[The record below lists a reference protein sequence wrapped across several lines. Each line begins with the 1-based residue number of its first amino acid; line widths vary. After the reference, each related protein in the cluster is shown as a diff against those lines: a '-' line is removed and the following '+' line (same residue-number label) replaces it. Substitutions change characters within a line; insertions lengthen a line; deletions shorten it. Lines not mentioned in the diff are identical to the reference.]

1 MSERFRFISKSWEG
15 VYAADFTLDQ
25 VRRRGYHL
33 GSALQARGWSC
44 LIAYDTRFMS
54 NLFAHDIHQCLTH
67 QGIPT
72 TLVAAPAPMPAVQN
86 ALDRQQANCALV
98 VTARNQPYWYNGLV
112 LVGPQ
117 EADLPLYPGEVAVE
131 SQPFPPPPSSDPL
144 TGQGQK
150 AGGDKPQ
157 DLRAPYLDMLRKQI
171 DVNLIRRSTMT
182 IFVDPMNGTTAGYLP
197 AVISEGGQ
205 TRAIEINRET
215 DPLFSKL
222 TPLPAET
229 GLNRLRKLVRE
240 SDSHLGLAFS
250 ADGTALGVVDKNGE
264 QLEPIEIV
272 LLLAAYLVR
281 QYRQK
286 GLVIAP
292 APTADS
298 RFADSLV
305 GLSEWEDAL
314 GLKVELAEDASARI
328 AALPATGKNN
338 LLVGC
343 SSEGGI
349 ILGNYTLYPDALLA
363 GLMMAELVARNAGNL
378 QAMLNELRGRLE
390 TKS

>member
-33 GSALQARGWSC
+33 GEALHARGWSC

-54 NLFAHDIHQCLTH
+54 NLFAHDIHQCLTL

-72 TLVAAPAPMPAVQN
+72 TLVAAPAPMPAVQS
-86 ALDRQQANCALV
+86 ALDQQQANCALV

-117 EADLPLYPGEVAVE
+117 DADLPLYPGEVEVE
-131 SQPFPPPPSSDPL
+131 TQPFPPSPVNDPL
-144 TGQGQK
+144 AGQGQK
-150 AGGDKPQ
+150 AGSGKPH
-157 DLRAPYLDMLRKQI
+157 DLRAPYLDMLRKHI

-229 GLNRLRKLVRE
+229 GLTRLRKLVRE
-240 SDSHLGLAFS
+240 SDSHLGLALS

-292 APTADS
+292 APTAES

>member
-1 MSERFRFISKSWEG
+1 
-15 VYAADFTLDQ
+15 
-25 VRRRGYHL
+25 
-33 GSALQARGWSC
+33 
-44 LIAYDTRFMS
+44 
-54 NLFAHDIHQCLTH
+54 
-67 QGIPT
+67 
-72 TLVAAPAPMPAVQN
+72 
-86 ALDRQQANCALV
+86 
-98 VTARNQPYWYNGLV
+98 
-112 LVGPQ
+112 
-117 EADLPLYPGEVAVE
+117 
-131 SQPFPPPPSSDPL
+131 
-144 TGQGQK
+144 
-150 AGGDKPQ
+150 
-157 DLRAPYLDMLRKQI
+157 
-171 DVNLIRRSTMT
+171 
-182 IFVDPMNGTTAGYLP
+182 MNGTTAGYLP